1 MHARRKALLSI
12 AVISF
17 LSLPLCATGRVQLTP
32 RFFVGEVL
40 RYRIEST
47 VKTTGK
53 TTSPIVNPEGGSQ
66 SSGAIHMQVRLEV
79 LAVAT
84 DGKIRLRAVYE
95 KSSAESETDALDLTA
110 PSFAARFNGLEGRTF
125 EFTLGSDGSVTNVRD
140 LTAAV
145 SGDSLKALTPELSW
159 LQEVTSGENIPP
171 KGAAVGEKWKSEK
184 PVPGALLTGLL
195 SRSESTYLRNEPCG
209 APSTETSPAAG
220 FATPAPSSNDCAVVL
235 TQFEISRSG
244 SPHSD
249 ATPEDYRRN
258 GLRTSGAW
266 TGTGESLDSISLAT
280 GLLVS
285 STQSNTQQMDYQVTS
300 TSTGSEIRH
309 TGKTQSQT
317 QVTLVPAQP

>member
-1 MHARRKALLSI
+1 MHARSKAVLAL
-12 AVISF
+12 AVVSF
-17 LSLPLCATGRVQLTP
+17 LSPLLFAAGRIQLTP
-32 RFFVGEVL
+32 KFSIGQVV
-40 RYRIEST
+40 RYRVEST
-47 VKTTGK
+47 IKSTGK

-79 LAVAT
+79 LTVPT

-110 PSFAARFNGLEGRTF
+110 RSFDARFNSLEGRTF
-125 EFTLGSDGSVTNVRD
+125 EFTLGSDGSVTSVQD

-145 SGDSLKALTPELSW
+145 SGDSSKALTPELSW
-159 LQEVTSGENIPP
+159 LPEVLSSENVPQ

-184 PVPGALLTGLL
+184 PVPGALLAGLL

-209 APSTETSPAAG
+209 ASSTENSPAAG
-220 FATPAPSSNDCAVVL
+220 SATPAPSSDDCAVIL

-266 TGTGESLDSISLAT
+266 SGTGESLDSISLAT

-285 STQSNTQQMDYQVTS
+285 STQSSTQQMDYQVAS
-300 TSTGSEIRH
+300 TSTGSVIHH

-317 QVTLVPAQP
+317 KTTH

>member
-1 MHARRKALLSI
+1 LLSI
-12 AVISF
+12 VVISF
-17 LSLPLCATGRVQLTP
+17 LSPPLFATGRVPLTP
-32 RFFVGEVL
+32 KFSVGQVV

-47 VKTTGK
+47 IKTTGK

-110 PSFAARFNGLEGRTF
+110 RSFDARFNSLEGRTF
-125 EFTLGSDGSVTNVRD
+125 EFTLGSDGAVTNVQD

-145 SGDSLKALTPELSW
+145 SGDSSKALAPELSW
-159 LQEVTSGENIPP
+159 LPEVISSENVPQ

-184 PVPGALLTGLL
+184 PVPGALLAGLL
-195 SRSESTYLRNEPCG
+195 SRSESTYLRNESCG
-209 APSTETSPAAG
+209 VSSTENSPAAG
-220 FATPAPSSNDCAVVL
+220 SATPAPSSEDCAVIL

-266 TGTGESLDSISLAT
+266 SGTGESLDSISLAT

-285 STQSNTQQMDYQVTS
+285 STQSSTQQMDYQVAS
-300 TSTGSEIRH
+300 TSTGSAIHH

-317 QVTLVPAQP
+317 QITLVPAQP